1 MLFQCPATSD
11 ALALSCSFTIPRLA
25 LPFSAVSSYY
35 VRVRARNPAGMGP
48 AKEVAR
54 ALQVATLAKDKPVA
68 YRLTFKV
75 RDSAA
80 KKAGWD
86 KRAVSTKLDTKILS
100 ELSTLLASTASRWRF
115 VGVDLKLGAAQLDVV
130 RETKGKAASVSAE
143 ELAERTRILMFAH
156 ARALAAGGS
165 AARTS
170 LSEYPS
176 LAVMERVALV
186 QPLRRCPGAGERFA
200 VECKGSTG
208 ASTSSAPAATVA
220 PESETAAPTKAAIR
234 PSTLAPTAKSTSA
247 PVKTS
252 EDKVS
257 VDKEI
262 RVKPTD
268 ARVVVREATTADAF
282 FSSPLAW
289 LSLSVIIFGSVY
301 AYYQYRLHQMSEG
314 EASGPVNFVCV
325 VDTCVVGVKYAFST
339 CSSLVSRAVSAVRN
353 RDSNID
359 VSATGYLLISYDFV
373 MLRLMND

>member
-1 MLFQCPATSD
+1 
-11 ALALSCSFTIPRLA
+11 
-25 LPFSAVSSYY
+25 
-35 VRVRARNPAGMGP
+35 
-48 AKEVAR
+48 
-54 ALQVATLAKDKPVA
+54 LQVASRAKDKPVA
-68 YRLTFKV
+68 YRLTFKI
-75 RDSAA
+75 RESAA
-80 KKAGWD
+80 KTAGWD
-86 KRAVSTKLDTKILS
+86 KRAVSSKLDAKILS
-100 ELSTLLASTASRWRF
+100 ELSTMLTSTSSRWRF

-143 ELAERTRILMFAH
+143 ELAERTRIAMFAH

-170 LSEYPS
+170 LAEYPS

-186 QPLRRCPGAGERFA
+186 QPLLRCPGAGERFA
-200 VECKGSTG
+200 VSCKGSAAG
-208 ASTSSAPAATVA
+208 AVTSEPTAAATAAATVA
-220 PESETAAPTKAAIR
+220 PESESATPTKAAIR
-234 PSTLAPTAKSTSA
+234 PAVTAAPSAKSTVA
-247 PVKTS
+247 PTVAADGKT
-252 EDKVS
+252 VS
-257 VDKEI
+257 PNAEI

-325 VDTCVVGVKYAFST
+325 VDTCAVGVKYACGT
-339 CSSLVSRAVSAVRN
+339 CASCVSRAISSVRN

-359 VSATGYLLISYDFV
+359 VSATGYVHQSL
-373 MLRLMND
+373 